1 MNTIKDDAAN
11 GAFKP
16 VYLLYGPE
24 RYLVDHYENL
34 IRSAVTADDMTGLNT
49 DIFTGKEA
57 AYSAVENAVNSLPFM
72 SRRRLVLLRDTG
84 LLSPGRKD
92 DSELMCGL
100 IPRVPESAVLLIV
113 EREADRRMKL
123 YKRIAEHGH
132 VEEFNPPGEGQLV
145 KWVGDICAQ
154 SGMKIS
160 RAACLELLRTVAPD
174 MNTISA
180 ELRKLIA
187 YKGAE
192 AEIGA
197 GDIAQVCVK
206 SAEAKIFALV
216 DAIGQ
221 RDTARALAEYA
232 NLLRAR
238 ESPIM
243 ILTMI
248 ARQYRIVLQCAL
260 YAAQGKRADEIAGL
274 TGQRGFVITQALRQA
289 RNFTQAGLI
298 QALSDCLEADVSIKT
313 GRIKDALAVELL
325 ILRADPS

>member
-1 MNTIKDDAAN
+1 
-11 GAFKP
+11 
-16 VYLLYGPE
+16 
-24 RYLVDHYENL
+24 
-34 IRSAVTADDMTGLNT
+34 MTGLNT

-180 ELRKLIA
+180 ELRKLITISRKNLA
-187 YKGAE
+187 KVRCPVLAVQSDKDQT
-192 AEIGA
+192 IS
-197 GDIAQVCVK
+197 K
-206 SAEAKIFALV
+206 SSSATIIRGISS
-216 DAIGQ
+216 D
-221 RDTARALAEYA
+221 RSDT
-232 NLLRAR
+232 LRLKHA
-238 ESPIM
+238 PHVV
-243 ILTMI
+243 T
-248 ARQYRIVLQCAL
+248 
-260 YAAQGKRADEIAGL
+260 
-274 TGQRGFVITQALRQA
+274 
-289 RNFTQAGLI
+289 
-298 QALSDCLEADVSIKT
+298 LSDDLNIITEAIASFIQDV
-313 GRIKDALAVELL
+313 
-325 ILRADPS
+325 